1 MQISRKSWNNWFLV
15 LGVLV
20 LAIAPL
26 ILIRGAEFGG
36 SDGKAESAIQEVNP
50 NYKPWATPIF
60 EPASGEI
67 ESLLFSVQ
75 AGLGAGVIGYV
86 IGLYRGRQEQRKRQ
100 EMKEENNG

>member
-36 SDGKAESAIQEVNP
+36 ADGKAESAIQEVNP